1 VDRLVFCPLPGVG
14 LPGVDLIQS
23 PIRAGVTSG
32 GHIRFTGLVPRI
44 NLISG
49 GDSPYKPGELE
60 AMLSQGRLK
69 VVSLTVGSAAAPEQA
84 WRMTAF
90 RLVQGHWVG
99 TRMRMA
105 AFESATP
112 TYRADYH
119 LAEARDASLDAP
131 AFDVNTYLAK
141 GASVSDSSDGNTVFF
156 TYDPQAG
163 SLAEQARRARAK
175 GKAAG
180 AEK

>member
-1 VDRLVFCPLPGVG
+1 
-14 LPGVDLIQS
+14 
-23 PIRAGVTSG
+23 
-32 GHIRFTGLVPRI
+32 
-44 NLISG
+44 
-49 GDSPYKPGELE
+49 
-60 AMLSQGRLK
+60 
-69 VVSLTVGSAAAPEQA
+69 VVSLTVGPAAAPEQA
-84 WRMTAF
+84 WRISAF

-112 TYRADYH
+112 TYRADYQ

-141 GASVSDSSDGNTVFF
+141 GANVSDSSDGNTVFF

-175 GKAAG
+175 GKAVG